1 MSHSTFHRI
10 AQQRLGRRNLLV
22 KTLSRGSLALLSG
35 CNLEDDDGVD
45 KFLFAIS
52 RFNDRVQAAL
62 FAKDRLAPTFAA
74 ADITDP
80 FPFNA
85 YYEEAKAPEIDGAT
99 WRLELAGRI
108 EKKDP
113 WLLTDLEALPQVTQI
128 TRHVCIEGWSAI
140 GEWSGVPM
148 RLFLERIGAD
158 LRAPFIAIRCAD
170 GYSSSLDMATALH
183 PQTQIALRFR
193 GSTLPRRYGFPIKI
207 RIPTKLGFKNPKYVT
222 ALEVTNIDPGGFWE
236 NYGYNRFS
244 GL

>member
-1 MSHSTFHRI
+1 MNDTIFQRLV
-10 AQQRLGRRNLLV
+10 QRRLGRRGIF
-22 KTLSRGSLALLSG
+22 TGALSLGGLAMLTG
-35 CNLEDDDGVD
+35 CDLEDDDAVD
-45 KFLFAIS
+45 RTLLAIS

-62 FAKDRLAPTFAA
+62 FRQNRLAPTYAA

-85 YYEEAKAPEIDGAT
+85 YYEEAKAPEIDGGT

-108 EKKDP
+108 ENRTP
-113 WLLTDLEALPQVTQI
+113 WSLAGLNQLPLMTQI

-140 GEWSGVPM
+140 GQWSGVP
-148 RLFLERIGAD
+148 LGDFLRRVGAD
-158 LRAPFIAIRCAD
+158 LRTPYIAFRCAD

-183 PQTQIALRFR
+183 PQTQITLRFR
-193 GSTLPRRYGFPIKI
+193 DQVLPRRYGFPIKI
-207 RIPTKLGFKNPKYVT
+207 RIPTKLGFKNPKHVV
-222 ALEVTNIDPGGFWE
+222 ALEITDRDPGGFWE